1 MMKSLLRSTLTS
13 LMASWLVLVIA
24 SNSYVVKAS
33 ADVSGII
40 SADTTWTTENSPYT
54 FTGPVGIA
62 EGVTLTI
69 EPGVTV
75 NFVDYYMEVNGT
87 LRAQGSNTNKIFF
100 TSDASNGQ
108 LDTPSIRFMS
118 ISTSWNEQTDSGS
131 IIENAVFDSVR
142 VGISGASPKINNNS
156 FGGGYFGSNPVSVN
170 SGSNAIISNNTIDG
184 TGSDSWGVGIGC
196 GGDALIC
203 GNIISNWIT
212 SGVRISGGSP
222 IIEGNLIVNNTG
234 SQQSGGGG
242 IRIDWAESTPMIRN
256 NTIAQ
261 NKVGINLLNGP
272 WPVIVNNNIQD
283 NTNYNIYVQTNNVV
297 GNPEH
302 AINVTYNW
310 WGTTDVS
317 SINQTIYDYKNDY
330 KLGTV
335 TFVPFLT
342 EPNPEAIP
350 IPEFQSLVFLSLL
363 ITATLLII
371 VCKQKLPKTPSQQS
385 Y

>member
-1 MMKSLLRSTLTS
+1 
-13 LMASWLVLVIA
+13 
-24 SNSYVVKAS
+24 
-33 ADVSGII
+33 
-40 SADTTWTTENSPYT
+40 
-54 FTGPVGIA
+54 
-62 EGVTLTI
+62 
-69 EPGVTV
+69 
-75 NFVDYYMEVNGT
+75 
-87 LRAQGSNTNKIFF
+87 
-100 TSDASNGQ
+100 
-108 LDTPSIRFMS
+108 
-118 ISTSWNEQTDSGS
+118 
-131 IIENAVFDSVR
+131 
-142 VGISGASPKINNNS
+142 
-156 FGGGYFGSNPVSVN
+156 
-170 SGSNAIISNNTIDG
+170 
-184 TGSDSWGVGIGC
+184 
-196 GGDALIC
+196 
-203 GNIISNWIT
+203 
-212 SGVRISGGSP
+212 
-222 IIEGNLIVNNTG
+222 
-234 SQQSGGGG
+234 
-242 IRIDWAESTPMIRN
+242 MIRN